1 VRDEQDEPNVARGD
15 QACALGID
23 VGLSGVRAAILSEDG
38 RILGRAR
45 RPVASSFGPGR
56 AEANPRALLSA
67 VHACAREALAGVAER
82 VVAIGV
88 GALGPAPLLVDE
100 RFEPLTPALLFS
112 LDTRAEEQR
121 ARLGVSQ
128 DHALPKLL
136 WWRDHEPDLWTRAAW
151 ALDVTGF
158 LVSRLTGTPT
168 MDEITR
174 VNYSA
179 PGHEPPIPQ
188 PLDPLAIAGGLRATE
203 LGAPTGTPVAA
214 GTYDTYVDVAAI
226 GVRSP
231 GDAGLLLGSTLV
243 VCRAVA
249 EPVECAGLELTPYP
263 GDGLLLGGWTAA
275 GGSVLAWWERELGA
289 RPSVDELEPGDSGL
303 VALPYFAGERTPVS
317 DPHARGLVLGLT
329 LATTRAQ
336 VYRALVDALALAALD
351 HAARLAAVGLG
362 SDIWLAGGGG
372 TQNRAWLRATC
383 DALGAPLAVAPF
395 AGDAVGP
402 ACLALRAVG
411 VEPRL
416 PPAELIHPDACNHDR
431 YQELYAVYRGLH
443 PTLAEAMRRL
453 GALA

>member
-1 VRDEQDEPNVARGD
+1 MDPH
-15 QACALGID
+15 
-23 VGLSGVRAAILSEDG
+23 
-38 RILGRAR
+38 
-45 RPVASSFGPGR
+45 
-56 AEANPRALLSA
+56 ALLSA
-67 VHACAREALAGVAER
+67 VHACAREALAGSDER
-82 VVAIGV
+82 VVAIAV

-100 RFEPLTPALLFS
+100 EFEPLTPALLFS

-121 ARLGVSQ
+121 ARLGVSH

-136 WWRDHEPDLWTRAAW
+136 WWRDREPELWTRAAW

-158 LVSRLTGTPT
+158 LVSQLTGTPT

-174 VNYSA
+174 ASYSS
-179 PGHEPPIPQ
+179 PGHEPPVPP
-188 PLDPLAIAGGLRATE
+188 PLDPLAIAGGLRATD
-203 LGAPTGTPVAA
+203 LGVPAGTPVVA

-226 GVRSP
+226 GVRRP
-231 GDAGLLLGSTLV
+231 GDAAVLLGSTLV

-249 EPVECAGLELTPYP
+249 EPLECSGLELAPYP
-263 GDGLLLGGWTAA
+263 GEGFLLGGWTAA
-275 GGSVLAWWERELGA
+275 GGSVLAWWERELGV
-289 RPSVDELEPGDSGL
+289 PPHVDELEPGEGGL

-336 VYRALVDALALAALD
+336 VYRALVDGLALAALD
-351 HAARLAAVGLG
+351 HAVRLAAIGLHT
-362 SDIWLAGGGG
+362 DVWLAGGGG
-372 TQNRAWLRATC
+372 TQNRVWLQATC

-411 VEPRL
+411 IEPRL
-416 PPAELIHPDACNHDR
+416 PPAEEIHPEARRRGR
-431 YQELYAVYRGLH
+431 YEELYAVYRGLH
-443 PTLAEAMRRL
+443 PTLAEAMRQL